1 MITLAEMFCAVYSG
15 LLMLTGLAFFVLSMF
30 VIGGLGYWALRYISR
45 WLGFEDF
52 YFK

>member
-1 MITLAEMFCAVYSG
+1 MITFAEVLTAVSSG
-15 LLMLTGLAFFVLSMF
+15 VIMLTGLALFVLSMF
-30 VIGGLGYWALRYISR
+30 IVGGVSYKALRYIAR